1 MRKGTSRLSMALG
14 VVLVLAA
21 IGFVSRPADSQAN
34 SNAVKISD
42 AVLQATENGQQ
53 TSFIIYMDDQADL
66 SAASRIK
73 GDDARGWYV
82 YNTLKAQ
89 AERTQA
95 PLRAQLDAQGIA
107 YQSFWGVNMILV
119 DAGRDV
125 VEAAAARSDVGAI
138 ESNAVIDGLDGEDS
152 PESTDQG
159 DEVTA
164 IETGLNNVKA
174 PSLWSLGFTGQG
186 MVVANQDTG
195 MRWTHASLRN
205 HYRGQI
211 SGTTADHNYNWHD
224 SVHARITNADGGTP
238 SPAVNSCGY
247 NVIAP
252 CDDQGHGTHT
262 TGTTVGDDAGA
273 GVGTGTNQIGVAPG
287 AKWIGCRNMDAG
299 NGRAATYTE
308 CFQFFLAPTNLQGQN
323 ADPTKRP
330 HVMNN
335 SWGCPQAGELC
346 APNVMKTIV
355 ENSEAE
361 GIFINSSA
369 GNSGPGCN
377 TVTDPPG
384 IYASTFSTG
393 AISGTT
399 NALAGFSSR
408 GSVSVDGS
416 FRMKPDIS
424 APGQTVRSSLRNN
437 DTAYGNMSGTSMASP
452 HVVGSVALLWSALP
466 NLARDVPRTKWLL
479 TRSANPSVTVTTNAA
494 GCGGIASIP
503 NNHFG
508 WGRLDVL
515 AAYNLEPS
523 LHQTITFPAIADRLV
538 ADSDFD
544 LNATAS
550 SGLAVAYAASGSC
563 TVNGATVHIES
574 VGFCTITAS
583 QEGLDTYD
591 ISAGAPK
598 PWFAAPNVS
607 RTFNVAYPFSG
618 FFQPVDNDRPNGAQA
633 GSAVPVK
640 FSLAGDRGVD
650 IFAAGY
656 PKSSTVSCS
665 TSASADPLEETET
678 PGASGLVYIPGAD
691 RYHYV
696 WKTDK
701 GWAGT
706 CRQLSVK
713 LVDNTVHTAV
723 FEFKK

>member
-1 MRKGTSRLSMALG
+1 MRKGTPRLSMALG
-14 VVLVLAA
+14 VVLVLALA
-21 IGFVSRPADSQAN
+21 VVGFVSRPADSQAN
-34 SNAVKISD
+34 SSAVKISD
-42 AVLQATENGQQ
+42 TVLQATENGQQ

-66 SAASRIK
+66 SAASRIRN
-73 GDDARGWYV
+73 DDARGWYV

-95 PLRAQLDAQGIA
+95 PLRAQLDAQGVP
-107 YQSFWGVNMILV
+107 YQPFWGVNMIV
-119 DAGRDV
+119 VNGGRDL
-125 VEAAAARSDVGAI
+125 VEAAASRSDVAAI
-138 ESNAVIDGLDGEDS
+138 ESNATVDGLDGEEG
-152 PESTDQG
+152 PESTDEG
-159 DEVTA
+159 NEVAA

-174 PSLWSLGFTGQG
+174 PSIWSLGFTGQG

-224 SVHARITNADGGTP
+224 SVHARITNADGGTA
-238 SPAVNSCGY
+238 SPPVNSCGY
-247 NVIAP
+247 NLVAP

-308 CFQFFLAPTNLQGQN
+308 CFQFFLAPTDVQGQN

-335 SWGCPQAGELC
+335 SWGCPQVGELC

-369 GNSGPGCN
+369 GNSGSGCN

-384 IYASTFSTG
+384 IYQATFSTG

-408 GSVSVDGS
+408 GTVSVDGS

-424 APGQTVRSSLRNN
+424 APGVTVRSSLRTN

-452 HVVGSVALLWSALP
+452 HVVGSVALLWSARPSLV
-466 NLARDVPRTKWLL
+466 RDVPRTKWLL
-479 TRSANPSVTVTTNAA
+479 TRSANPAVTVPNNAA
-494 GCGGIASIP
+494 GCGGIAGIP

-508 WGRLDVL
+508 WGRLDAL
-515 AAYNLEPS
+515 AAYDLEPS
-523 LHQTITFPAIADRLV
+523 LHQTITFPAVDDRLIADP
-538 ADSDFD
+538 DFD

-550 SGLAVAYAASGSC
+550 SGLGVAYSATGSC
-563 TVNGATVHIES
+563 SVNGATVHIES

-598 PWFAAPNVS
+598 PWFPAPDVVS
-607 RTFNVAYPFSG
+607 DLQR
-618 FFQPVDNDRPNGAQA
+618 R
-633 GSAVPVK
+633 VPVQR
-640 FSLAGDRGVD
+640 LL
-650 IFAAGY
+650 
-656 PKSSTVSCS
+656 P
-665 TSASADPLEETET
+665 
-678 PGASGLVYIPGAD
+678 AD
-691 RYHYV
+691 RQRQAER
-696 WKTDK
+696 
-701 GWAGT
+701 GAG
-706 CRQLSVK
+706 RQRRAREVQPRRRPQPGHLCGRVPEVEPG
-713 LVDNTVHTAV
+713 LL
-723 FEFKK
+723 